1 MTSFALL
8 PALAFAALLPSREE
22 PLYPSSVVGTDFD
35 FIREDDPDVFES
47 LESKG
52 KAEPEMPDK
61 TEKGAPLEKPAWT
74 FVAKFLDG
82 TSIRI
87 AVDVRVGTEE
97 EARKEAL
104 RYTPRLGKLPT
115 ALRRGVQRIVVHKEG
130 KGGEDATAFS
140 DVGLIV
146 LYADNATKRI
156 AKHDLEETIFHESVH
171 AAWDK
176 THEPSEGWLAAQK
189 KDGQFLTNYAKKNP
203 DQEDLAESALFAYT
217 LVHHP
222 DRIPAKEAAK
232 IKRAIPA
239 RIAFVETLLPKDKP
253 IHFKVCMIDLTR
265 PRQLGDILSNA
276 LRLGLKK
283 DEDDVRSFLKS
294 ARGEY
299 DDAEQMLQAV
309 AKHFEIDEAALK
321 KSVEEYRHC
330 NCSHGDLSEPVVLKP
345 ADAGKRP
352 GSAR

>member
-1 MTSFALL
+1 MTSFVLL
-8 PALAFAALLPSREE
+8 SVLAFAAFLPSRDE

-35 FIREDDPDVFES
+35 FIRDDDPDVFES

-61 TEKGAPLEKPAWT
+61 TDDDAPLKKPAWT

-82 TSIRI
+82 TSVRI
-87 AVDVRVGTEE
+87 AIDVRVGTEE

-115 ALRRGVQRIVVHKEG
+115 SLRRGVQRIVVHKEG

-146 LYADNATKRI
+146 LYANNAAKRDST
-156 AKHDLEETIFHESVH
+156 HDLEETVFHESVH

-176 THEPSEGWLAAQK
+176 THERSEEWLAAQK
-189 KDGQFLTNYAKKNP
+189 KDGRFVTNYAMKNA

-253 IHFKVCMIDLTR
+253 IHFKVCTIDLTR
-265 PRQLGDILSNA
+265 PGHLSDILSNA
-276 LRLGLKK
+276 LTRGLNK
-283 DEDDVRSFLKS
+283 DEADVRSFLEG
-294 ARGEY
+294 ARREY
-299 DDAEQMLQAV
+299 DDAEKLLQA
-309 AKHFEIDEAALK
+309 AAQNFEIDEAALK

-330 NCSHGDLSEPVVLKP
+330 NCGHGDLNEPVVPKP
-345 ADAGKRP
+345 RDATKRP
-352 GSAR
+352 GTAR

>member
-1 MTSFALL
+1 MTSFALF
-8 PALAFAALLPSREE
+8 PVLAFTALLPFREE

-35 FIREDDPDVFES
+35 FIRDDDPDVFEG

-61 TEKGAPLEKPAWT
+61 TDNDAPLEKPAWT

-82 TSIRI
+82 TKIRI
-87 AVDVRVGTEE
+87 AVDVRIGTEE
-97 EARKEAL
+97 EARVEAL

-115 ALRRGVQRIVVHKEG
+115 SLRRGVQRIVVHKEG

-156 AKHDLEETIFHESVH
+156 AKHDLEETILHESVH
-171 AAWDK
+171 AAWDD
-176 THEPSEGWLAAQK
+176 THERSDGWLAAQK
-189 KDGQFLTNYAKKNP
+189 KDDRFVTNYAKKNP
-203 DQEDLAESALFAYT
+203 DQEDLAESALFAYA

-253 IHFKVCMIDLTR
+253 IHFKVCGVDLTR
-265 PRQLGDILSNA
+265 TGQLSDILSNA
-276 LRLGLKK
+276 LVRGLNK
-283 DEDDVRSFLKS
+283 DEADVQSFLEG
-294 ARGEY
+294 ARRGSKG
-299 DDAEQMLQAV
+299 AEQLLQAA
-309 AKHFEIDEAALK
+309 AKYFEIDVAALR
-321 KSVEEYRHC
+321 KSVEEYHHV
-330 NCSHGDLSEPVVLKP
+330 NCSHGDLSEPVVPRP
-345 ADAGKRP
+345 ADVGKRP